1 MFTAEVKLWNIPVG
15 VVLFD
20 DNTNKSTFE
29 FYDHFI
35 SQDLDIAPL
44 TMPLEQLKRFSLTL
58 LFFHVFYQV
67 KFRKQ
72 SIINRIIFRTCRLI
86 IWCINPIPWL

>member
-20 DNTNKSTFE
+20 DNNNKTTFE

-35 SQDLDIAPL
+35 SKDLDIAPL
-44 TMPLEQLKRFSLTL
+44 TMPLEQLRA
-58 LFFHVFYQV
+58 
-67 KFRKQ
+67 
-72 SIINRIIFRTCRLI
+72 
-86 IWCINPIPWL
+86 

>member
-20 DNTNKSTFE
+20 DTNKSTFE

-35 SQDLDIAPL
+35 SKDLDIAPL
-44 TMPLEQLKRFSLTL
+44 TMPLEL
-58 LFFHVFYQV
+58 L
-67 KFRKQ
+67 RA
-72 SIINRIIFRTCRLI
+72 
-86 IWCINPIPWL
+86 